1 MQTRFPLAAAFVIA
15 LGAAAAGWFV
25 GDGFREARAADRVV
39 TVKGVAEREVE
50 ADIALWPLRFVAT
63 DDVLARA
70 RERVESDST
79 AVMRFLAANGIT
91 ADQVSVLSFEVTDVL
106 ANPYRSGTTTSR
118 YIVAKTL
125 MVRSSAPKT
134 VLAASQR
141 IGDLVAAGVVLS
153 SDPGPSQGPT
163 YLFTRLNDFKP
174 AMIAE
179 ATASARE
186 AAQQFAIDSGST
198 LGGIR
203 SANQGVF
210 QVLPR
215 DAAPGFSEESQLAKT
230 LRVVS
235 TIEYTLAD

>member
-1 MQTRFPLAAAFVIA
+1 VIG

-50 ADIALWPLRFVAT
+50 ADVALWPLRFVAT
-63 DDVLARA
+63 DDILARA
-70 RERVESDST
+70 RERVDSDSR
-79 AVMRFLAANGIT
+79 AVIAFLTANGI
-91 ADQVSVLSFEVTDVL
+91 AAEQVTVLGFEVTDVL
-106 ANPYRSGTTTSR
+106 ANPYRSGPTTSR
-118 YIVAKTL
+118 YIVAETL
-125 MVRSSAPKT
+125 MVRSDAPGT
-134 VLAASQR
+134 VLAASQK
-141 IGDLVAAGVVLS
+141 IGDLVAKGVVLS
-153 SDPGPSQGPT
+153 SDTGPSGGPT

-179 ATASARE
+179 ATAAARE
-186 AAQQFAIDSGST
+186 AAQQFALDSGSK

-203 SANQGVF
+203 RANQGVF

-235 TIEYTLAD
+235 TIDYALVD

>member
-1 MQTRFPLAAAFVIA
+1 MQTRFSLAAAFVIG

-25 GDGFREARAADRVV
+25 GDGLREFRGADRVV
-39 TVKGVAEREVE
+39 TVKGVAERSVD
-50 ADIALWPLRFVAT
+50 ADVALWPLRFVAT

-70 RERVESDST
+70 QARVEENSA
-79 AVMRFLAANGIT
+79 AVMRFLAANGID
-91 ADQVSVLSFEVTDVL
+91 ASQVSVLGFEVTDLL
-106 ANPYRSGTTTSR
+106 ANPYRSGSTTSR

-125 MVRSSAPKT
+125 MVRSDAPAT
-134 VLAASQR
+134 VLAASQKV
-141 IGDLVAAGVVLS
+141 GDLVAAGVVLS
-153 SDPGPSQGPT
+153 SEPGPSLGPT
-163 YLFTRLNDFKP
+163 YLFTRLNELKP

-186 AAQQFAIDSGST
+186 AAQQFANDSGSR

-203 SANQGVF
+203 RANQGIF

-230 LRVVS
+230 LRVV
-235 TIEYTLAD
+235 TTVDYALVD